1 MVGKKKDIFIKLE
14 DVWKSYHFGKI
25 ELTVLKGVSLEVA
38 RGDFISVMGPSG
50 SGKSTIMHI
59 AGCLDAPTK
68 GKVFLEGKNV
78 SRFSEDELALI
89 RGRKIGFIFQQFN
102 LLLNLNALENVTLP
116 MVFQGKNQKEREAR
130 AKELLSLMGLK
141 DRFFHKPSELS
152 GGERQRIAIAR
163 ALANNPEVIIA
174 DEPTGNLDSKAG
186 ETVMGILTKLHQ
198 EEQKTI
204 ILVTHNPD
212 IARYGREIIHIRDG
226 RILSGSY

>member
-186 ETVMGILTKLHQ
+186 ETVIGILTKLHQ

-226 RILSGSY
+226 RILPGSY

>member
-226 RILSGSY
+226 RILPGSY